1 MRKSVYVLLLISAL
15 LLVSCGPA
23 MTPATGPA
31 TEGGEVFTIALPR
44 IEVGFDEAGSPTL
57 AGVDMQTVASLTG
70 FDARS
75 LPRMNKFYL
84 DWMKNAG
91 IQHIELRQ
99 GGDGVYVFVNGK
111 PMPYLAWSDA
121 SLQRATDLASLFG
134 VANTDAIRKFLPI
147 VRRLGLDMVLR
158 FPHQGADIPLADANA
173 IKNLAV
179 KPSGEAPSAVAQ
191 FELKYDQNG
200 TPAVLGITPY
210 DLAAMGLN
218 LGATNLSP
226 AAIAMLQNSNIQSL
240 ELRGKDDGVFV
251 YVNGQPLPN
260 IAWDNSL
267 LTNASQV
274 YGQMNDQNQMLVK
287 AIQQLLPLV
296 NKADLGVLVHFPVAP
311 GKSVIP
317 AKMHM

>member
-1 MRKSVYVLLLISAL
+1 
-15 LLVSCGPA
+15 

-44 IEVGFDEAGSPTL
+44 IEVAFDDQGSPSL
-57 AGVDMQTVASLTG
+57 AGVDMQTLASLTG
-70 FDARS
+70 FDARN
-75 LPRMNKFYL
+75 LRLNKFYT

-99 GGDGVYVFVNGK
+99 GGDGIYVFVNGK

-121 SLQRATDLASLFG
+121 SLQRVPDLASLLN
-134 VANTDAIRKFLPI
+134 VPNTEGLRKFLPI
-147 VRRLGLDMVLR
+147 VRRLGLDMVLQ
-158 FPHQGADIPLADANA
+158 FPHTGAAIPLADPNA
-173 IKNLAV
+173 IKNIAA
-179 KPSGEAPSAVAQ
+179 KSSGAAPSAVAQ

-226 AAIAMLQNSNIQSL
+226 AAIELLQKNNIQSL
-240 ELRGKDDGVFV
+240 ELRSKDDGVYV

-260 IAWDNSL
+260 IAWDDSL
-267 LTNASQV
+267 LTNVSQV
-274 YGQMNDQNQMLVK
+274 YGQMNDQNQMIVK
-287 AIQQLLPLV
+287 TIQQLLPLV
-296 NKADLGVLVHFPVAP
+296 NKADMGILVHFPVAP
-311 GKSVIP
+311 GKTVIP
-317 AKMHM
+317 AKFL